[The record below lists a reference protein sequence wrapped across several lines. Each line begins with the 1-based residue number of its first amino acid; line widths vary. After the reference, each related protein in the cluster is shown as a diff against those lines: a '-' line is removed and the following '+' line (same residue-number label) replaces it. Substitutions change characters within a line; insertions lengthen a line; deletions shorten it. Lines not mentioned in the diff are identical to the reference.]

1 MQIKY
6 TSFSLQKRL
15 LAFALLIVFFLSLI
29 LFRLFYL
36 QVIMGKT
43 LQARASSQWL
53 RDLPTGAIRGSITD
67 RNGIVLASDEVC
79 YDVYVRPNDVVSAED
94 VASVLSSNI
103 EISYDEALE
112 KATKKGVGEIKVAS
126 LVSREVM
133 QNILKDY
140 QNGIFF
146 SPTSKRNYT
155 YDNLLCN
162 VLGFV
167 SSDRIGQTGLEA
179 YYDKFLS
186 GVNGES
192 LVEADIKGKTLED
205 SSTYY
210 IEAINGLNLNLTID
224 FRIQKAVE
232 EILEQMQYNTNSK
245 SVSAIVLNT
254 KTSEIL
260 ALATFPNFDLN
271 NVPRDDVS
279 ALMNLSRCAPLTDA
293 YEPGSTFKVITCAIA
308 MELGL
313 TGEHDYFY
321 CSGYRIVN
329 GVKINCH
336 RHSGHGSQSL
346 AQGLSNSCNCVF
358 MELANRIG
366 LDNFYKYLDLFGLT
380 SGYGIDFYGE
390 GKAVTMPKNLV
401 TAADLVRMGFGQS
414 VAITPMG
421 LINAVSAIANG
432 GNLMQPYFVKSI
444 DNGNSVLYEKQPTK
458 IRQVISN
465 AVSESMNR
473 MLEKVVDGGG
483 GKRAMVAGYRIAG
496 KTGTAQKYENNAIA
510 DGKYVA
516 SFIGYAPADNPE
528 FTVLV
533 IADEPQGAY
542 YGGVVSAP
550 VAGEIFEK
558 IFEIENLAPGQ
569 SYASDLLSL
578 KKTIT
583 LPNLVGKT
591 KTEAVT
597 ELNLL
602 GLQYLISGDGNVVLG
617 QLDEPGTLVYQNDI
631 VLLMM

>member
-1 MQIKY
+1 
-6 TSFSLQKRL
+6 
-15 LAFALLIVFFLSLI
+15 
-29 LFRLFYL
+29 
-36 QVIMGKT
+36 MGKT
-43 LQARASSQWL
+43 LQAKASGQWL
-53 RDLPTGAIRGSITD
+53 RDLPTGAVRGSITD
-67 RNGIVLASDEVC
+67 RNGVVLASDEVC
-79 YDVYVRPNDVVSAED
+79 YDVYVRPNDILSAES
-94 VASVLSSNI
+94 VALVLSSNI
-103 EISYDEALE
+103 EISYSEALE
-112 KATKKGVGEIKVAS
+112 KATKKGIGEIKVAS

-210 IEAINGLNLNLTID
+210 IEAINGLNLSLTID

-232 EILEQMQYNTNSK
+232 EILQEMQYNTNSK

-260 ALATFPNFDLN
+260 ALATLPNFDLN
-271 NVPRDDVS
+271 NVPRDDVN
-279 ALMNLSRCAPLTDA
+279 ALMNLSRCTPLTDA
-293 YEPGSTFKVITCAIA
+293 YEPGSTFKVVTCAIA

-366 LDNFYKYLDLFGLT
+366 LENFYKYLDLFGLT

-444 DNGNSVLYEKQPTK
+444 DNGVSVLYEKRPTK

-550 VAGEIFEK
+550 VAGQIFEK
-558 IFEIENLAPGQ
+558 IFEIENLEPGQ

-578 KKTIT
+578 EKTIT

-597 ELNLL
+597 ELILL
-602 GLQYLISGDGNVVLG
+602 GLQYLISGDGNIVLG

-631 VLLMM
+631 ILLMM

>member
-1 MQIKY
+1 
-6 TSFSLQKRL
+6 
-15 LAFALLIVFFLSLI
+15 
-29 LFRLFYL
+29 
-36 QVIMGKT
+36 MGKT
-43 LQARASSQWL
+43 LQAKASSQWL

-167 SSDRIGQTGLEA
+167 SSDRIGQIGLEA

-279 ALMNLSRCAPLTDA
+279 ALMNLSSCTPLTDA
-293 YEPGSTFKVITCAIA
+293 YEPGSTFKVILPQKISK
-308 MELGL
+308 L
-313 TGEHDYFY
+313 
-321 CSGYRIVN
+321 VN
-329 GVKINCH
+329 PYPDNH
-336 RHSGHGSQSL
+336 R
-346 AQGLSNSCNCVF
+346 N
-358 MELANRIG
+358 
-366 LDNFYKYLDLFGLT
+366 
-380 SGYGIDFYGE
+380 
-390 GKAVTMPKNLV
+390 
-401 TAADLVRMGFGQS
+401 
-414 VAITPMG
+414 
-421 LINAVSAIANG
+421 
-432 GNLMQPYFVKSI
+432 
-444 DNGNSVLYEKQPTK
+444 
-458 IRQVISN
+458 IRHI
-465 AVSESMNR
+465 
-473 MLEKVVDGGG
+473 
-483 GKRAMVAGYRIAG
+483 
-496 KTGTAQKYENNAIA
+496 
-510 DGKYVA
+510 
-516 SFIGYAPADNPE
+516 
-528 FTVLV
+528 
-533 IADEPQGAY
+533 
-542 YGGVVSAP
+542 
-550 VAGEIFEK
+550 
-558 IFEIENLAPGQ
+558 
-569 SYASDLLSL
+569 
-578 KKTIT
+578 
-583 LPNLVGKT
+583 PNLSPASARDSVH
-591 KTEAVT
+591 AA
-597 ELNLL
+597 LL
-602 GLQYLISGDGNVVLG
+602 LYI
-617 QLDEPGTLVYQNDI
+617 
-631 VLLMM
+631 

>member
-79 YDVYVRPNDVVSAED
+79 YDVYVRPNDIVSAED

-210 IEAINGLNLNLTID
+210 IEAINGLNLSLTID

-232 EILEQMQYNTNSK
+232 EILQEMQYNTNSK

-279 ALMNLSRCAPLTDA
+279 ALMNLSRCTPLTDA

-444 DNGNSVLYEKQPTK
+444 NNGNSVLYEKQPTK

>member
-43 LQARASSQWL
+43 LQAKASGQWL
-53 RDLPTGAIRGSITD
+53 RDLPTGAVRGSITD
-67 RNGIVLASDEVC
+67 RNGVVLASDEVC
-79 YDVYVRPNDVVSAED
+79 YDVYVRPNDILSAES
-94 VASVLSSNI
+94 VALVLSSNI
-103 EISYDEALE
+103 EISYSEALE
-112 KATKKGVGEIKVAS
+112 KATKKGIGEIKVAS

-210 IEAINGLNLNLTID
+210 IEAINGLNLSLTID

-232 EILEQMQYNTNSK
+232 EILQEMQYNTNSK

-260 ALATFPNFDLN
+260 ALATLPNFDLN
-271 NVPRDDVS
+271 NVPRDDVN
-279 ALMNLSRCAPLTDA
+279 ALMNLSRCTPLTDA
-293 YEPGSTFKVITCAIA
+293 YEPGSTFKVVTCAIA

-366 LDNFYKYLDLFGLT
+366 LENFYKYLDLFGLT

-444 DNGNSVLYEKQPTK
+444 DNGVSVLYEKRPTK

-550 VAGEIFEK
+550 VAGQIFEK
-558 IFEIENLAPGQ
+558 IFEIENLEPGQ

-578 KKTIT
+578 EKTIT

-597 ELNLL
+597 ELILL
-602 GLQYLISGDGNVVLG
+602 GLQYLISGDGNIVLG

-631 VLLMM
+631 ILLMM

>member
-1 MQIKY
+1 
-6 TSFSLQKRL
+6 
-15 LAFALLIVFFLSLI
+15 
-29 LFRLFYL
+29 
-36 QVIMGKT
+36 
-43 LQARASSQWL
+43 
-53 RDLPTGAIRGSITD
+53 
-67 RNGIVLASDEVC
+67 
-79 YDVYVRPNDVVSAED
+79 
-94 VASVLSSNI
+94 
-103 EISYDEALE
+103 
-112 KATKKGVGEIKVAS
+112 
-126 LVSREVM
+126 EVM

-167 SSDRIGQTGLEA
+167 SSDRIGQIGLEA

-279 ALMNLSRCAPLTDA
+279 ALMNLSRCTPLTDA

-444 DNGNSVLYEKQPTK
+444 NNGNSVLYEKQPTK

-465 AVSESMNR
+465 TVSESMNR

-558 IFEIENLAPGQ
+558 IFEIENLEPGQ

-578 KKTIT
+578 EKTIS

-631 VLLMM
+631 ILLMM